1 MTTWVRQKMSRA
13 VQNVTTIEAAER
25 ILAARSVLVMGFFGA
40 LEVIRAR
47 LIISFIFP
55 LDVLRLCSSLKG
67 GILYRVHL

>member
-1 MTTWVRQKMSRA
+1 
-13 VQNVTTIEAAER
+13 
-25 ILAARSVLVMGFFGA
+25 LAARSVLVMGFFGA